1 MAGVEVAAE
10 TALATGAVVAAG
22 TVVPA
27 GRRLGVDVA
36 PPPQAVAAMRNTAS
50 ATINIAVL
58 LTDPRIHLSVAGWL
72 GGTLAFGLLIFSFLA
87 SSEPLLPVSVVL
99 HNYL

>member
-10 TALATGAVVAAG
+10 TAVATGPVVAAG

-36 PPPQAVAAMRNTAS
+36 PPPQAVAAIRNTASS

-58 LTDPRIHLSVAGWL
+58 LTDPRIHLSVVDWL
-72 GGTLAFGLLIFSFLA
+72 GGTLAFGHVDLLFSSQF
-87 SSEPLLPVSVVL
+87 
-99 HNYL
+99 